1 MVNYIKNFIA
11 KLALLPVLALLGGFL
26 LIFFLVVPQFK
37 LFKDKSKVRPW
48 SFTKRG
54 NHGYKE
60 ENKDYEAFY

>member
-54 NHGYKE
+54 KHGYEEKE
-60 ENKDYEAFY
+60 VSDW